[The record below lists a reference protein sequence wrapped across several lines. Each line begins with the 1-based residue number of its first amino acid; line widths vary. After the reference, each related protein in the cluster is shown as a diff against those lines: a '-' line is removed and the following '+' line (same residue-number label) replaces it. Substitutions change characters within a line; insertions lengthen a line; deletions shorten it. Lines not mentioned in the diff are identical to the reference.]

1 MNENRLMEQ
10 VGTIFGAFM
19 TIFYLGVGFY
29 LILAKNIPYDKF
41 LRVLVGVTFI
51 LYGIY
56 RGYRTYS
63 KVVEVF
69 FTQKDDND

>member
-41 LRVLVGVTFI
+41 LRLLVGVTFI

-56 RGYRTYS
+56 RGYRTYT

-69 FTQKDDND
+69 FTQKDDDD